1 MAKKRLYFMVLDC
14 ETATLPFADE
24 LANNSEEKK
33 KIAISKPLI
42 YDIGWTICDRQGN
55 IVKKESFL
63 VSEIFS
69 VPAVFNT
76 AYYKD
81 KRPMYLEKLNNG
93 EIDLR
98 SWREIMP
105 VFMND
110 VRMVDSVGAFNS
122 MFDFKKAIPFT
133 DLYIKH
139 LYSADYFDWEKVQYK
154 ICKDII
160 SKPYEKP
167 EDKEFDAMNF
177 TFHHVTVPLFDLWG
191 LATVNLLNNV
201 RYKQKCLEHNML
213 TASGTFFKTSAES
226 SYRYLKDKYDFD
238 EAHTAIEDAEIETFI
253 LSKIARK
260 HAISAGIIYFPFREL
275 GTTYDFVMRNEKPKM
290 KEVQVVYDAISLYIE
305 NALAEGKENNYL
317 TRLMRIVETLEA
329 MKDC

>member
-1 MAKKRLYFMVLDC
+1 MKFDAK
-14 ETATLPFADE
+14 
-24 LANNSEEKK
+24 
-33 KIAISKPLI
+33 
-42 YDIGWTICDRQGN
+42 N
-55 IVKKESFL
+55 IVIIIL
-63 VSEIFS
+63 II
-69 VPAVFNT
+69 
-76 AYYKD
+76 
-81 KRPMYLEKLNNG
+81 LIIL
-93 EIDLR
+93 
-98 SWREIMP
+98 
-105 VFMND
+105 
-110 VRMVDSVGAFNS
+110 SVGFIA
-122 MFDFKKAIPFT
+122 
-133 DLYIKH
+133 
-139 LYSADYFDWEKVQYK
+139 
-154 ICKDII
+154 
-160 SKPYEKP
+160 
-167 EDKEFDAMNF
+167 
-177 TFHHVTVPLFDLWG
+177 
-191 LATVNLLNNV
+191 VNLLNNV